1 MIEKPVSNPE
11 THSNDPVIIAKQH
24 RRFHAVEQKQ
34 KQPSKN
40 QRLQL
45 LARTLA
51 TLGGLLGQEVWK
63 RVSNGSERNEVA

>member
-1 MIEKPVSNPE
+1 MYRLLVIEKPVSNPE
-11 THSNDPVIIAKQH
+11 THSNDPIIIARQH
-24 RRFHAVEQKQ
+24 RRFRAIEQKQ

-45 LARTLA
+45 LAGTLA

-63 RVSNGSERNEVA
+63 